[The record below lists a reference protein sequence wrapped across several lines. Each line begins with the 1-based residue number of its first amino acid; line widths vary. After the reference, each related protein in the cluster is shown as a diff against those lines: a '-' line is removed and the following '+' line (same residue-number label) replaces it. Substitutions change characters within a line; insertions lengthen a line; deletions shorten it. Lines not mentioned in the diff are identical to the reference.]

1 MKHLQEKGKVWV
13 NWDLEEIDGDFR
25 KIPKDSKTVWDK
37 KAKSNDPATWAMFSE
52 TKAAAPRHGGRM
64 GLMFASGSQRCLAG
78 IDVDGHN
85 GENKEAAAVIERF
98 SGTYAELSP
107 SGTGYHILFYVNPEA
122 VPVNDKGE
130 WDKTRYYMK
139 NRKNEL
145 ECYVGGYT
153 NRFFTYTGNRVSE
166 GDEITDQTDN
176 FFWFLNT
183 YMRKGEPDEKKMN
196 DISTILDKAR
206 KSKRGEKF
214 IALYDRGDISDYND
228 DESAAD
234 AACVTILAF
243 WLYKS
248 MGKGAI
254 DEAFRG
260 SALYR
265 QKWERADYREQT
277 INYAIDKCNGEFYEG
292 VGRPRKD
299 GKPHGTATLTTD
311 NREYFSIEALQN
323 YLDNN
328 GITVRH
334 NVITNSIDIAGYDH
348 RESAEHILGNLPVII
363 YSDLAGVYKGVSV
376 NIITEMLGV
385 IATRSRFNPVL
396 DRLSAVVWDGKDHL
410 QAVYDA
416 LRLDDGDELSRTLI
430 KKWFWQGHALL
441 RNDPMCP
448 IGADGILTLAGGQ
461 GIGKTSFFRK
471 VAIEPAFFRAGQSIN
486 ADKDSK
492 RRVLTTWI
500 AELGEVDTTLKSDM
514 GMLKAF
520 VTNEYDEYRL
530 PYGRTDQRN
539 ARRTNLGATVNG
551 TKFLVDEENR
561 RFWVISLDN
570 GIDLAKLKELDAEQ
584 IWAQVWEQYARD
596 DLEGFRLSRDEQKQ
610 LASRNTGHGK
620 ELKGESE
627 VMDIL
632 TQADNDPNHWEYVAM
647 TVTEFME
654 QNNALR
660 KYTAVQIGKVLDK
673 AGITQTVKKVDG
685 KTQRLR
691 TLPKYHYNGYAPTH
705 TRNTTQP
712 HYYDEATDKEDFL

>member
-1 MKHLQEKGKVWV
+1 MKHLQERAKVWV
-13 NWDLEEIDGDFR
+13 NWDLEERNGNMQ
-25 KIPKDSKTVWDK
+25 KVPKDSKSYRW
-37 KAKSNDPATWAMFSE
+37 AKSNDTSTWSMFSE
-52 TKAAAPRHGGRM
+52 AKAAAPQHGGRI
-64 GLMFASGSQRCLAG
+64 GYMFASGSDRCMVG
-78 IDVDGHN
+78 IDLDGHKA
-85 GENKEAAAVIERF
+85 ENKEAATVIERF

-107 SGTGYHILFYVNPEA
+107 SGNGYHILFYVNPE
-122 VPVNDKGE
+122 VIPVDAEGK
-130 WDKTRYYMK
+130 WDKSRYYMK
-139 NRKNEL
+139 NQKNEM
-145 ECYVGGYT
+145 ECYPGGFT
-153 NRFFTYTGNRVSE
+153 NRFFTYTGNRVSAS
-166 GDEITDQTDN
+166 DEITDQTEN

-183 YMRKGEPDEKKMN
+183 YMRKGEPDEKKMS
-196 DISTILDKAR
+196 DIATILDKAR

-214 IALYDRGDISDYND
+214 IALYDRGDMSEYNND
-228 DESAAD
+228 ASAAD
-234 AACVTILAF
+234 SACVTILAF

-248 MGKGAI
+248 MGEGAI

-277 INYAIDKCNGEFYEG
+277 IRYAIEKCNGEFYEG

-311 NREYFSIEALQN
+311 NREYFTIEALQN
-323 YLDNN
+323 YLDSK

-334 NVITNSIDIAGYDH
+334 NVITNSIDISGYDH

-376 NIITEMLGV
+376 GIITDMLNV
-385 IATRSRFNPVL
+385 IATRDLYNPVL
-396 DRLSAVVWDGKDHL
+396 ERLSAVVWDGKDHL
-410 QAVYDA
+410 QTVYDA

-441 RNDPMCP
+441 RNDPMNP

-471 VAIEPAFFRAGQSIN
+471 VSICKAFFREGQSIN

-520 VTNEYDEYRL
+520 ITNAYDEYRL
-530 PYGRTDQRN
+530 PYGRVDQIN

-561 RFWVISLDN
+561 RFWVVQLDN
-570 GIDLAKLKELDAEQ
+570 GIDLEKLSAIDAEQ
-584 IWAQVWEQYARD
+584 VWAQVWEQYAKN
-596 DLEGFRLSRDEQKQ
+596 DLEGFRLTKDEQKQ
-610 LASRNTGHGK
+610 LASRNSDHSK

-632 TQADNDPNHWEYVAM
+632 AQADNDPNHWEYVAM
-647 TVTEFME
+647 TVSEFME
-654 QNNALR
+654 QNSALR
-660 KYTAVQIGKVLDK
+660 KYTAVQVGKVLDK
-673 AGITQTVKKVDG
+673 AGITASVKKVDG
-685 KTQRLR
+685 KAKRLR

-705 TRNTTQP
+705 TQTASSG
-712 HYYDEATDKEDFL
+712 YYNEATDKDRFL

>member
-1 MKHLQEKGKVWV
+1 MKHLQEREKVWV
-13 NWDLEEIDGDFR
+13 NWDLEERNGNMQ
-25 KIPKDSKTVWDK
+25 KVPKDSKSYKW
-37 KAKSNDPATWAMFSE
+37 AKSNDTSTWSMFSE
-52 TKAAAPRHGGRM
+52 AKAAAPQHGGRI
-64 GLMFASGSQRCLAG
+64 GYMFASGSDRCMVG
-78 IDVDGHN
+78 IDLDSHKA
-85 GENKEAAAVIERF
+85 ENKEAAAVIERF

-107 SGTGYHILFYVNPEA
+107 SGNGYHILFYVNPE
-122 VPVNDKGE
+122 VIPVDAEGK
-130 WDKTRYYMK
+130 WDKSRYYMK
-139 NRKNEL
+139 NQKNEM
-145 ECYVGGYT
+145 ECYPGGFT
-153 NRFFTYTGNRVSE
+153 NRFFTYTGNRVSAS
-166 GDEITDQTDN
+166 DEITDQTEN

-196 DISTILDKAR
+196 DIATILDKAR

-214 IALYDRGDISDYND
+214 IALYDRGDMSEYNND
-228 DESAAD
+228 ASAAD
-234 AACVTILAF
+234 SACVTILAF

-248 MGKGAI
+248 MGEGAI

-277 INYAIDKCNGEFYEG
+277 IRFAIEKCNGEFYEG

-311 NREYFSIEALQN
+311 NREYFTIDALQN
-323 YLDNN
+323 YLDNK

-334 NVITNSIDIAGYDH
+334 NVITNNIDISGYDH
-348 RESAEHILGNLPVII
+348 RESAEHILSNLPVII

-376 NIITEMLGV
+376 NLVTEMLGV
-385 IATRSRFNPVL
+385 IATRCRFNPVL
-396 DRLSAVVWDGKDHL
+396 DRLATVVWDGKDHL

-416 LRLDDGDELSRTLI
+416 LKLDEGDDLSRTLI

-441 RNDPMCP
+441 RNDPAHP
-448 IGADGILTLAGGQ
+448 IGADGVLTLAGGQ

-471 VAIEPAFFRAGQSIN
+471 MAIDPAFFRAGQSIN

-500 AELGEVDTTLKSDM
+500 AELGEVDYTLKSDM

-520 VTNEYDEYRL
+520 LTNDYDEYRL

-570 GIDLAKLKELDAEQ
+570 GIDLEKLSAIDAEQ
-584 IWAQVWEQYARD
+584 VWAQVWEQYAKN
-596 DLEGFRLSRDEQKQ
+596 DLEGFRLTKDEQKQ
-610 LASRNTGHGK
+610 LASRNNEHGK

-632 TQADNDPNHWEYVAM
+632 AQADNDPNHWGYVDM
-647 TVTEFME
+647 TVSEFIE
-654 QNNALR
+654 QNNTLR
-660 KYTAVQIGKVLDK
+660 KYSAVQIGKVLDK
-673 AGITQTVKKVDG
+673 AGIVASVKKMDG
-685 KTQRLR
+685 KAKRLR
-691 TLPKYHYNGYAPTH
+691 TLPKYFYNGYVPTH
-705 TRNTTQP
+705 TQTASSG
-712 HYYDEATDKEDFL
+712 YYNEATDKGRFL